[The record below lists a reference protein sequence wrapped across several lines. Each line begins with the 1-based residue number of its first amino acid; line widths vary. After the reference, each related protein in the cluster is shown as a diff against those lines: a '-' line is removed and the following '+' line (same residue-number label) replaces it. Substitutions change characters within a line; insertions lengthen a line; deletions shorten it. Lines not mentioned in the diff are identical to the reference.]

1 MLSSFFCLFSG
12 AVLFGL
18 DPTIVNVRRCP
29 LTYGVGVLN
38 RFNPHKHPLEK
49 KVSRQGIDWCTDI
62 FDKYVVMDHPVTIG
76 DVILHSYTPARI
88 DQRLIQINIYCCE
101 NTEPKFITDSGVHK
115 VGTVTLHLSGTG
127 DDTMPKRREIQ
138 TRMQFG
144 ETEIR
149 VSALDVSTGEHIQSS
164 VDFLSR

>member
-1 MLSSFFCLFSG
+1 LY
-12 AVLFGL
+12 
-18 DPTIVNVRRCP
+18 NKY
-29 LTYGVGVLN
+29 LTTLYIYIY
-38 RFNPHKHPLEK
+38 P
-49 KVSRQGIDWCTDI
+49 
-62 FDKYVVMDHPVTIG
+62 
-76 DVILHSYTPARI
+76 RI

-144 ETEIR
+144 ET
-149 VSALDVSTGEHIQSS
+149 VSGHLLTLTMVGSRPNKTAPEKRQKKE
-164 VDFLSR
+164 LSMFV

>member
-1 MLSSFFCLFSG
+1 M
-12 AVLFGL
+12 LFGL

-38 RFNPHKHPLEK
+38 RYNPKKHPLKK
-49 KVSRQGIDWCTDI
+49 KVSRQEIEWCTDI
-62 FDKYVVMDHPVTIG
+62 FDKYVVVDQPVTIG
-76 DVILHSYTPARI
+76 DVILRSYTPARP

-101 NTEPKFITDSGVHK
+101 DNDPKFITDPGVHK
-115 VGTVTLHLSGTG
+115 VGTVTLHLSGTSE
-127 DDTMPKRREIQ
+127 DKMPKRREIQ

-149 VSALDVSTGEHIQSS
+149 VSALDVSTGEHIQST